1 MNSFICYCN
10 SGFTG
15 STCSQLLPLSIS
27 NQKDYSYLISQIE
40 ITSQVFDSIKTIG
53 DIVSGINPVV
63 GSMFNVLSGLIGL
76 FSGMPSF
83 NEVLYEYLQEN
94 FKMINEKLN
103 SIYNQIID
111 INNKLAKYY
120 TEISRDI
127 LNLQFVLTA
136 VSNINKMNVYASEAS
151 NMIIDL
157 SVYFDLDIIDF
168 HQIQQTCG
176 QNYNPQHYLN
186 IINQYASASIF
197 DSSLGSSYNL
207 VYNIMIINNYS
218 DYPTYSA
225 WYKKMLLLAYNLAY
239 YGQVCDSANNKSL
252 RFQNQSTILRA
263 KTFSNISTGFT
274 NQINELTTM
283 TYFGQF
289 IGCFVDNLNS
299 RDLPNMPY
307 KDVNNAM
314 NVGFCINYC
323 QSLGY
328 LYAGLQ
334 NGYSSYKLIKI
345 MYFF

>member
-1 MNSFICYCN
+1 M
-10 SGFTG
+10 
-15 STCSQLLPLSIS
+15 SIS
-27 NQKDYSYLISQIE
+27 NQQDYSYLISQIE
-40 ITSQVFDSIKTIG
+40 ITSKAFDTIKTIA
-53 DIVSGINPVV
+53 DIVTVINPVA
-63 GSMFNVLSGLIGL
+63 GSIFIVFSDLIGL
-76 FSGMPSF
+76 FSEMPSF

-103 SIYNQIID
+103 LIYNQIID

-120 TEISRDI
+120 SEISRDI

-157 SVYFDLDIIDF
+157 NVYFDLDIIDF

-239 YGQVCDSANNKSL
+239 YGQVCDSANNISL
-252 RFQNQSTILRA
+252 QFQNQSTMLRA

-289 IGCFVDNLNS
+289 IGCFLDNLNS
-299 RDLPNMPY
+299 RDLPSMPY
-307 KDVNNAM
+307 KV
-314 NVGFCINYC
+314 
-323 QSLGY
+323 
-328 LYAGLQ
+328 
-334 NGYSSYKLIKI
+334 
-345 MYFF
+345 

>member
-1 MNSFICYCN
+1 M
-10 SGFTG
+10 
-15 STCSQLLPLSIS
+15 SIS
-27 NQKDYSYLISQIE
+27 NQQDYSYLISQIE
-40 ITSQVFDSIKTIG
+40 ITSKAFDTIKTIA
-53 DIVSGINPVV
+53 DIVTVINPVA
-63 GSMFNVLSGLIGL
+63 GSIFIVFSDLIGL
-76 FSGMPSF
+76 FSEMPSF

-103 SIYNQIID
+103 LIYNQIID

-120 TEISRDI
+120 SEISRDI

-157 SVYFDLDIIDF
+157 NVYFDLDIIDF

-239 YGQVCDSANNKSL
+239 YGQVCDSANNISL
-252 RFQNQSTILRA
+252 QFQNQSTMLRA

-289 IGCFVDNLNS
+289 IGCFLDNLNS
-299 RDLPNMPY
+299 RDLPSMPY
-307 KDVNNAM
+307 KDENNAM

-334 NGYSSYKLIKI
+334 KGYSSYLIN
-345 MYFF
+345 